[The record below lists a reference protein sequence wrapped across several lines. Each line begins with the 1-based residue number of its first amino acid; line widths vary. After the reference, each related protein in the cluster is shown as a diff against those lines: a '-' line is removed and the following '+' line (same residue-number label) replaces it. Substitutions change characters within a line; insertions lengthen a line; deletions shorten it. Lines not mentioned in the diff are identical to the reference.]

1 MYRRRPISEI
11 MLKVKQLI
19 KKNGY
24 GALSLSDKIVSSG
37 IRPDMNR
44 GRIERA
50 FYHGVNQLSYVQS
63 LDDTL
68 ESILTLFG
76 LTNDDLYEM
85 LLNDNLEGMSEEDKM
100 CIDFAKNP
108 QARPFIKLAMAQYK
122 LKQAEKELE
131 KLK

>member
-1 MYRRRPISEI
+1 MYRRRPVSEI

-76 LTNDDLYEM
+76 LTNEDLYEM
-85 LLNDNLEGMSEEDKM
+85 LLNDNLEGMSEEDNM